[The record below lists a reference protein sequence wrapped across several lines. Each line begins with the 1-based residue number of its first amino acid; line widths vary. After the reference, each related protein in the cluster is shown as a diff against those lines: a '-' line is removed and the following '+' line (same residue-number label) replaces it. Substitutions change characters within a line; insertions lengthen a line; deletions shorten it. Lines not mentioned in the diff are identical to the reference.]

1 MARPKKRRRI
11 CAYPK
16 TMGFRPFG
24 DYADV
29 VDLSLDEYEVMRLMD
44 TLGYSQEECA
54 KQMDV
59 ARSTIAAIYESAR
72 LKTADA
78 IINGKSLVIHGGDVE
93 LCKSYTLCCHRC
105 GQKAC
110 IDCEH
115 GTNPQCR
122 SNATR

>member
-1 MARPKKRRRI
+1 MARPRKPRRI
-11 CAYPK
+11 CAYPDI
-16 TMGFRPFG
+16 MGFRPFG

-29 VDLSLDEYEVMRLMD
+29 VDLTLDEYEVMRLMD
-44 TLGYSQEECA
+44 TLSYSQEECA

-59 ARSTIAAIYESAR
+59 ARSTVAAIYESAR

-93 LCKSYTLCCHRC
+93 LCSSTCCRRC

-110 IDCEH
+110 VDCEH
-115 GTNPQCR
+115 GTSPQCKI
-122 SNATR
+122 NVTR

>member
-1 MARPKKRRRI
+1 MARPRKPRRI
-11 CAYPK
+11 CAYPDI
-16 TMGFRPFG
+16 MGFRPFG

-29 VDLSLDEYEVMRLMD
+29 VDLALDEYEVMRLMD
-44 TLGYSQEECA
+44 TLNYSQEECA

-59 ARSTIAAIYESAR
+59 ARSTVAAIYESAR

-93 LCKSYTLCCHRC
+93 LCRSNSTCCRRC

-110 IDCEH
+110 VDCEH
-115 GTNPQCR
+115 GTSPQCKI
-122 SNATR
+122 NVTR

>member
-1 MARPKKRRRI
+1 MARPRKPRRI
-11 CAYPK
+11 CAYPDI
-16 TMGFRPFG
+16 MGFRPFG

-29 VDLSLDEYEVMRLMD
+29 VDLTLDEYEVMRLMD
-44 TLGYSQEECA
+44 TLSYSQEECA

-59 ARSTIAAIYESAR
+59 ARSTVAAIYESSR

-93 LCKSYTLCCHRC
+93 LCRSSSTCCRRC

-110 IDCEH
+110 VDCEH
-115 GTNPQCR
+115 GTSPQCKI
-122 SNATR
+122 NVTR